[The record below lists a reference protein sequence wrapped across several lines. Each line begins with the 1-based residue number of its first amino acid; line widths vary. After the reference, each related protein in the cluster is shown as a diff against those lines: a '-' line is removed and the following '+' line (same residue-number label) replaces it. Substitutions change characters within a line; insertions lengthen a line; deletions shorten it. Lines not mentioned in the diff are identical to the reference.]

1 MMAMTTRDMTTATGV
16 FQEPESCDEDTGLA
30 WPCAVVLGWT
40 YGGRVVYTGGWY
52 GVTGFLVVVVGS
64 VS

>member
-1 MMAMTTRDMTTATGV
+1 MMAITTRDMTTATGV

-40 YGGRVVYTGGWY
+40 YGRVVYTGGWY